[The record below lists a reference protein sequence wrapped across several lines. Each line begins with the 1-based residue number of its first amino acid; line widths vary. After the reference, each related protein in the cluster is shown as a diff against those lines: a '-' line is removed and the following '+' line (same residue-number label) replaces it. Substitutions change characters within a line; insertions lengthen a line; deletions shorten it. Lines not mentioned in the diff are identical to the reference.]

1 ARRPLDR
8 AAGPPSHGAHS
19 GRPEQHRHP
28 GRGDGTG
35 PRRWVNVRR
44 AGPSAVRRPVNGR
57 KAGPP
62 AVRPPVRVRTPRD
75 VRGARAPRDAAT
87 RGPGKPESPS
97 VRTLGGARNE
107 PPARVRPPAAAG
119 RWENRSGTHAP
130 TARAADRPGG
140 RPGTG
145 PDREGGRRHDR
156 VGDPERRS
164 TTAAP

>member
-1 ARRPLDR
+1 
-8 AAGPPSHGAHS
+8 
-19 GRPEQHRHP
+19 HRHP

-107 PPARVRPPAAAG
+107 PPARGRPP
-119 RWENRSGTHAP
+119 P
-130 TARAADRPGG
+130 PRPGG
-140 RPGTG
+140 GKIGAGLTLRP
-145 PDREGGRRHDR
+145 PGR
-156 VGDPERRS
+156 P
-164 TTAAP
+164 TAP